1 MRRRK
6 ASRFRTFVVLLLIL
20 SLVWVGGL
28 VSFVAYIPQSSP
40 VVTRQADA
48 IVVLTGGSERLP
60 AGIGLLEEGVA
71 DRLFVTGVH
80 AGVDVAEILD
90 LNAQVLTTLAC
101 CIDLGHDA
109 RHTVG
114 NARETANWMASGE
127 RTSMILV
134 TANYHMPRSLV
145 LFRRMMPTIE
155 IIPYPVDSRTV
166 RMDIWWRHPRTLI
179 LLAGEYSKFLVSL
192 FWPPE

>member
-80 AGVDVAEILD
+80 AG
-90 LNAQVLTTLAC
+90 
-101 CIDLGHDA
+101 G
-109 RHTVG
+109 
-114 NARETANWMASGE
+114 
-127 RTSMILV
+127 
-134 TANYHMPRSLV
+134 
-145 LFRRMMPTIE
+145 
-155 IIPYPVDSRTV
+155 
-166 RMDIWWRHPRTLI
+166 
-179 LLAGEYSKFLVSL
+179 
-192 FWPPE
+192 